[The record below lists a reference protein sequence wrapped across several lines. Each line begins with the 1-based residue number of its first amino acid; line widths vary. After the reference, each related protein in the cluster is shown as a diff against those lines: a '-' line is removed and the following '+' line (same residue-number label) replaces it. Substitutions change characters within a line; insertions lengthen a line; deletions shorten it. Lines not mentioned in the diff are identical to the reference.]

1 MDKDVEDGRPGAI
14 GRAMTLGFM
23 RPTHRP
29 APGAAQSW
37 TSLQSRSDQNL
48 LDGVAGGSQAALKE
62 LFRRHGAAVHRL
74 ATLLSDDGAE
84 ADRVAEDVFVTLWHR
99 SGRLEDEVANV
110 RLGLLAMARR
120 RTGPATHPG
129 PPTPTDPPAMSRLR
143 CLPSRNREVV
153 ALTVL
158 GTATLTDVAGVL
170 QEDRGAVGS
179 RLRSGLR
186 AARSTPGRT

>member
-1 MDKDVEDGRPGAI
+1 
-14 GRAMTLGFM
+14 MTLGFT
-23 RPTHRP
+23 RQTHRP
-29 APGAAQSW
+29 SAPVPAQSW
-37 TSLQSRSDQNL
+37 TSLQCRSDQNL

-120 RTGPATHPG
+120 RTGPATLSG
-129 PPTPTDPPAMSRLR
+129 PPAPTDPPAMSRLR
-143 CLPSRNREVV
+143 CLSSRDREVV

-158 GTATLTDVAGVL
+158 GTATLTDVASVL
-170 QEDRGAVGS
+170 QEDPRAVGS

-186 AARSTPGRT
+186 AARSTAGRR

>member
-1 MDKDVEDGRPGAI
+1 
-14 GRAMTLGFM
+14 MTLGFM
-23 RPTHRP
+23 RPTHRAP
-29 APGAAQSW
+29 APAPEQSG
-37 TSLQSRSDQNL
+37 TSLQCRSDQNL

-74 ATLLSDDGAE
+74 AILLSDDGAE

-120 RTGPATHPG
+120 RTGPATQPG
-129 PPTPTDPPAMSRLR
+129 PPAQTDPPAMSRLR
-143 CLPSRNREVV
+143 CLPSGHREVV

-158 GTATLTDVAGVL
+158 ATATLTDVADVL
-170 QEDRGAVGS
+170 QEDRRAVGT

-186 AARSTPGRT
+186 AARSTPGRR

>member
-1 MDKDVEDGRPGAI
+1 
-14 GRAMTLGFM
+14 MTLGFM
-23 RPTHRP
+23 RPTHRAP
-29 APGAAQSW
+29 AAAPAQSS
-37 TSLQSRSDQNL
+37 TSPECRSDQDL
-48 LDGVAGGSQAALKE
+48 LDGVGGGSQAALKE

-99 SGRLEDEVANV
+99 GGRLEDQVANV
-110 RLGLLAMARR
+110 RLGLLALARR
-120 RTGPATHPG
+120 RTGPATHPE
-129 PPTPTDPPAMSRLR
+129 PPAPSDPPAMSRLR
-143 CLPSRNREVV
+143 CLPSRDREVL

-170 QEDRGAVGS
+170 QEDPRAVGS

-186 AARSTPGRT
+186 AARSTAGRR